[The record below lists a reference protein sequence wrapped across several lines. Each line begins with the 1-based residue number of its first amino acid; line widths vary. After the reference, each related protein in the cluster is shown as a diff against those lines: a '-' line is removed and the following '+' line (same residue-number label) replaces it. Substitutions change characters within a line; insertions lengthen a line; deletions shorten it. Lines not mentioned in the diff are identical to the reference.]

1 MNDDLQSRLNRFRL
15 LALGIGVIGLVSCMV
30 GAFFDTPRF
39 FVSYLFGYLF
49 WLGLALGC
57 FAVTMIHHLTGG
69 RWGQVTRRF
78 QEAGFMTLP
87 VMALLF
93 VPIFFGL
100 KYLYQ
105 WAQPA
110 KVAADTVLQHKHAYI
125 NPTLFIVRAIF
136 FFGVWI
142 VMAFFLRRWSL
153 KQDKTTDVTPTR
165 RLRTL
170 SGVGIVIYALTVTFA
185 YVDWVMSIE
194 ADWYS
199 TMFPVIICIGQILTT
214 YAFSIMVLNYFSKYQ
229 PISETI
235 TTTIQF
241 HHLGN
246 LLLTFVMFW
255 TYISFGQL
263 LIIWSGNLPHEII
276 WYLHRIAGDWKAV
289 VWFLFLFHFFLPF
302 FLLLFRASKRNPRT
316 LVKLAAIVFVAHM
329 VDVYWMI
336 SPSFHPTGIS
346 ISWMDF
352 AAPIGMG
359 GIWIAVFISNLKG
372 PLLIPQNDPRVE
384 YALAHGK

>member
-1 MNDDLQSRLNRFRL
+1 MNDDLQSRLNRFRF
-15 LALGIGVIGLVSCMV
+15 LALVSGVIGIVLCVV
-30 GAFFDTPRF
+30 GAFINTQRF
-39 FVSYLFGYLF
+39 FISYLFGYLF

-57 FAVTMIHHLTGG
+57 FAVSMIHHLTGG

-100 KYLYQ
+100 KHLYP
-105 WAQPA
+105 WAQPV
-110 KVAADTVLQHKHAYI
+110 KVAADTILQHKHAYI
-125 NPTLFIVRAIF
+125 NPSLFIMRAIF
-136 FFGVWI
+136 FFIIWI
-142 VMAFFLRRWSL
+142 VMAFLLRKWSL
-153 KQDKTTDVTPTR
+153 QQDKTTDVTPTR

-185 YVDWVMSIE
+185 YIDWVMSIE

-199 TMFPVIICIGQILTT
+199 TMFPVIICIGQILTA
-214 YAFSIMVLNYFSKYQ
+214 YAFSIMVLTYFSKYQ
-229 PISETI
+229 PISETV
-235 TTTIQF
+235 TTTQF

-263 LIIWSGNLPHEII
+263 LIIWSGNLPHEIS
-276 WYLHRIAGDWKAV
+276 WYLHRIAGNWKV
-289 VWFLFLFHFFLPF
+289 IVWFLFLFHFFLPF
-302 FLLLFRASKRNPRT
+302 FSLLFRPTKQHPRT

-336 SPSFHPTGIS
+336 APSFYPTGIHL
-346 ISWMDF
+346 SWMDF
-352 AAPIGMG
+352 AAPIGVG
-359 GIWIAVFISNLKG
+359 GIWIAIFIYNLKG

-384 YALAHGK
+384 YSLAHGK